1 MPFASGPSGGILGR
15 ILGLE
20 RRAIFLSAMIGTT
33 IGSLMILFFSDL
45 LFAALGP
52 KNAFVILLIAVGTIL
67 ALFATRWI
75 LGKRNGTP
83 A

>member
-33 IGSLMILFFSDL
+33 IGSFMILFFSDL
-45 LFAALGP
+45 LFAVLGP

-67 ALFATRWI
+67 ALFATRWV
-75 LGKRNGTP
+75 LGKRNGNP